1 MEQSKI
7 DRINQLARKSKE
19 TELTAEEL
27 AEQKALREE
36 YIADF
41 RKGLRGILDNTVIER
56 PDGTRENLGEKYGK
70 K

>member
-56 PDGTRENLGEKYGK
+56 PDGTRESLGEKYGK

>member
-19 TELTAEEL
+19 TELTPEEL

-41 RKGLRGILDNTVIER
+41 RRGLRGILDNTVIER

>member
-41 RKGLRGILDNTVIER
+41 RRGLRGILDNTVIER

>member
-19 TELTAEEL
+19 TALTPEEL
-27 AEQKALREE
+27 AEQKSLRDE

-41 RKGLRGILDNTVIER
+41 RRGLRGILDNTVIER
-56 PDGTRENLGEKYGK
+56 PDGSRENLGEKYGK

>member
-19 TELTAEEL
+19 TELTPEEL
-27 AEQKALREE
+27 AEQKTLREE
-36 YIADF
+36 YISDF
-41 RKGLRGILDNTVIER
+41 RRGLRGILDNTVIER